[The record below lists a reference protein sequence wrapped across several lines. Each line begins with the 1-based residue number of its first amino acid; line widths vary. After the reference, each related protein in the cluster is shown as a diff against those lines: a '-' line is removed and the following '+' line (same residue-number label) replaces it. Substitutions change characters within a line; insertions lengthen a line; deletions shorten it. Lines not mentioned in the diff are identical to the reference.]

1 MAEAGTLDD
10 LYAASYRR
18 LVAQLYAVTGDLQ
31 EAEDVVQEAFVR
43 AVGRW
48 NRLKDYDSPEAWLRT
63 VAVNLARSRWRRARR
78 GAAALVRIGVPAHE
92 PELSPDHVALVSAL
106 RTLPAA
112 QREAIVLHH
121 FVGLSVDE
129 VAESAHAP
137 SGTIKARLSRGRTA
151 LAERLR
157 SDTEEEAALDG

>member
-1 MAEAGTLDD
+1 MPEAGTLDE

-18 LVAQLYAVTGDLQ
+18 LVAQLYAVTGNLQ

-63 VAVNLARSRWRRARR
+63 VAINLARSRWRRAKR
-78 GAAALVRIGVPAHE
+78 GAAVLVKLGPPASE
-92 PELSPDHVALVSAL
+92 PELSPDHVALVDAL
-106 RTLPAA
+106 RALPEA

-121 FVGLSVDE
+121 FVGMSVDE
-129 VAESAHAP
+129 VAESTHSP
-137 SGTIKARLSRGRTA
+137 SGTIKARLSRGRSA
-151 LAERLR
+151 LAQR
-157 SDTEEEAALDG
+157 LDGAVIDG